1 MTTYTIK
8 THRHE
13 ADAIA
18 RGDKMYIMRSMP
30 MVLNSRIHFQVIEG
44 GKRVPHLLDD
54 RLYVASYIDN
64 GEPIQDGITLVGI
77 KRLK

>member
-18 RGDKMYIMRSMP
+18 RGDKMYIMRKSP
-30 MVLNSRIHFQVIEG
+30 IVLNSKILFEVFEG
-44 GKRVPHLLDD
+44 GEKIPHLLDS
-54 RLYVASYIDN
+54 RVYTASYIDG
-64 GEPIQDGITLVGI
+64 GEPLQDGITLVGI

>member
-1 MTTYTIK
+1 MTTYTVK

-18 RGDKMYIMRSMP
+18 RGDKMYIMRSLP
-30 MVLNSRIHFQVIEG
+30 MALNSRILFNVIEG

-54 RLYVASYIDN
+54 RIYVASYIDN
-64 GEPIQDGITLVGI
+64 GEPLQDGVTLVGI

>member
-18 RGDKMYIMRSMP
+18 RGDKMYIMRSFP
-30 MVLNSRIHFQVIEG
+30 MTLNSRIMFQVIEG
-44 GKRVPHLLDD
+44 GKRVEHLLDD
-54 RLYVASYIDN
+54 RIYVASYVESGD
-64 GEPIQDGITLVGI
+64 PIKDGITLVGM

>member
-1 MTTYTIK
+1 MTEYTVK

-18 RGDKMYIMRSMP
+18 RGDKMYIMRKTP
-30 MVLNSRIHFQVIEG
+30 MTLNSRIRFSVIEG
-44 GKRVPHLLDD
+44 GKKVPHLIDD

>member
-18 RGDKMYIMRSMP
+18 RGDKMYIMRKSP
-30 MVLNSRIHFQVIEG
+30 ITLNSRILFNVIEG

-54 RLYVASYIDN
+54 RIYVASYIDG
-64 GEPIQDGITLVGI
+64 GEPLQDGITLVGI